1 MQTLKQVI
9 AEAPTA
15 AEAIEATKRYR
26 EYERE
31 AKSIYIPLWDYWA
44 DALSPGDKR
53 CDAFRKAFC
62 EYSGA
67 KYGDHA
73 YVYRILRRG
82 WNRGGIGKRTITAA
96 TQRQNSAELRHS
108 ETRGGHRNSDT
119 QKFGLR
125 ASLEM
130 TP

>member
-1 MQTLKQVI
+1 MQTLKQII

-31 AKSIYIPLWDYWA
+31 AKSIYIPLWDYWM

-67 KYGDHA
+67 KYGA
-73 YVYRILRRG
+73 PITLMFIAFCGGV
-82 WNRGGIGKRTITAA
+82 GIGEALA
-96 TQRQNSAELRHS
+96 NEQ
-108 ETRGGHRNSDT
+108 
-119 QKFGLR
+119 
-125 ASLEM
+125 
-130 TP
+130 